1 MQIIPRRPILDPVSE
16 TDPRWLSAQERQ
28 LWLTL
33 SRLMT
38 VLPPAL
44 DAQLERDAGLN
55 YYEYI
60 VLAML
65 SEEPD
70 RSLPMS
76 RLSLVTAGSLSRLS
90 NVVKRLEARDY
101 VGRCAHPDDRRV
113 KVVRLLDA
121 GNAALVA
128 AAPAHVG
135 HVRDLVVDA
144 VPAADL
150 DHLTRAL
157 RRVLDRVSPEG
168 FPALDDPA

>member
-1 MQIIPRRPILDPVSE
+1 MDE
-16 TDPRWLSAQERQ
+16 TEPRWLSAQERQ
-28 LWLTL
+28 AWLTL
-33 SRLMT
+33 SILMT
-38 VLPPAL
+38 TLPPAL

-65 SEEPD
+65 SAEPG
-70 RSLPMS
+70 RALPMS

-101 VGRCAHPDDRRV
+101 VGRVPHPEDRRV

-121 GNAALVA
+121 GLAALVA
-128 AAPAHVG
+128 AAPAHVE
-135 HVRDLVVDA
+135 HVRDLVLDA

-150 DHLTRAL
+150 GHLTRTL
-157 RRVLDRVSPEG
+157 RRVLDRVDPEG
-168 FPALDDPA
+168 FPALDGPT